1 MSPKPSIAVAFALV
15 NSPTTEST
23 ARESHKISTAPS
35 GIEAIVVEDLGT
47 HRKMTHGL
55 RLREEMEKVAALV
68 ADKEELLG
76 QLAKQMELIKDQA
89 QAIENLQEERN
100 HFLMLL
106 LGVCAGLF
114 FVIFGQS

>member
-1 MSPKPSIAVAFALV
+1 
-15 NSPTTEST
+15 
-23 ARESHKISTAPS
+23 
-35 GIEAIVVEDLGT
+35 
-47 HRKMTHGL
+47 MTHGL